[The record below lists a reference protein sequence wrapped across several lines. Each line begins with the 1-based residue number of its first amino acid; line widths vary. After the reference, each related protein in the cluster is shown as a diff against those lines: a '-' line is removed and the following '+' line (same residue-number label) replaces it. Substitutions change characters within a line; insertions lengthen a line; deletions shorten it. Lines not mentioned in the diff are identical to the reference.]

1 MYILIIFTILFG
13 LPIMAQVD
21 MSQKEKLEQQRE
33 TNRKEDA
40 LRDSAV
46 KPNAPSSIPAPVKA
60 NIDSNVQLDV
70 DHSAFGYSVLTESEN
85 PLTGIKFSGAFVAG
99 FYQEQKK
106 DKMYRLLAGVELP
119 IDLDMVSGHLVP
131 FAGGG
136 FQIGSK
142 TGIYANAGL
151 DIRLTKWFKIQAGGN
166 YIIGN
171 DLSAILGAA
180 LTW

>member
-1 MYILIIFTILFG
+1 MRTLIIFAILFG
-13 LPIMAQVD
+13 LPLMAQVD
-21 MSQKEKLEQQRE
+21 MSEKEKIEQQRE

-46 KPNAPSSIPAPVKA
+46 KPNAPSSVPAPVKV
-60 NIDSNVQLDV
+60 NIDPSAHFEV

-85 PLTGIKFSGAFVAG
+85 PLTGIKFSGAFTAG

-106 DKMYRLLAGVELP
+106 DKMYRIIAGVELP
-119 IDLDMVSGHLVP
+119 IDLDMGSGRFVP

-142 TGIYANAGL
+142 SGIYINAGL
-151 DIRLTKWFKIQAGGN
+151 DIRLTQWFKIQAGGN
-166 YIIGN
+166 YVIGN
-171 DLSAILGAA
+171 DPSAILGAA